1 MFFFDVDFLCHRTS
15 RINIIPFSDID
26 TKVKHAVN
34 IPVSHTWHQ
43 PIDGFIS
50 PSLHLLC
57 PITAYHEYHHP
68 TTRHKCF
75 TLQQQIQAVDQI
87 NLFRVATKIRVHRRY
102 IRQSDSRAVCMEKGN
117 VGDQAQSLS
126 TKDESNSSAIHDYS
140 AQDVADAFVKQYYNI
155 LQESPQDAH
164 KFYKDTSILDH
175 PCPDGSMKS
184 ATTLKD
190 IDNELKGSNIKNW
203 NPNLT
208 TVHAQDSVMG
218 SVIVGVTGFLTDNDN
233 VTKHFAQTFCLA
245 TQEGG
250 GFYVH
255 NDFLQFIEINNISE
269 TETSPPNLD
278 VATPTVAP
286 QAIDKEKGSPKKDEN
301 KVVSSSKGKN
311 PLPTEPNKKSQ
322 SLNIQ
327 EEAKRVSYASIVAK
341 EGPVASSSAQ
351 ALPNADRQSLALT
364 NTNTIPKQSVK
375 PLTLPSNDVLE
386 SMYDVKSIRIKD
398 LPSHMTEESL
408 QEVVKRF
415 GPVKNKN
422 IQIKEYSQDGYRYAF
437 VEFESP
443 KSARTA
449 VEARFIQFEDRESEI
464 QYKRYNNNQGG
475 GYSNYMGGRGT
486 GTGRGGFRSDN
497 FWGHVQGGYS
507 TSSSGSGTGGSRRNR
522 YSQDQSRSFN

>member
-1 MFFFDVDFLCHRTS
+1 
-15 RINIIPFSDID
+15 
-26 TKVKHAVN
+26 
-34 IPVSHTWHQ
+34 
-43 PIDGFIS
+43 
-50 PSLHLLC
+50 
-57 PITAYHEYHHP
+57 
-68 TTRHKCF
+68 
-75 TLQQQIQAVDQI
+75 
-87 NLFRVATKIRVHRRY
+87 
-102 IRQSDSRAVCMEKGN
+102 MEKGN

-126 TKDESNSSAIHDYS
+126 SKDEPNSSAIDDYS

-155 LQESPQDAH
+155 LQESPEDAH

-190 IDNELKGSNIKNW
+190 IDNELKGSNIKEW

-208 TVHAQDSVMG
+208 TVHAQDSVVG

-269 TETSPPNLD
+269 TSPPNLD
-278 VATPTVAP
+278 VTTPIVAP

-301 KVVSSSKGKN
+301 KVASSSKAKN
-311 PLPTEPNKKSQ
+311 PLPTEPNKKSE
-322 SLNIQ
+322 SVNIQ

-464 QYKRYNNNQGG
+464 QYKRYNSNQGGG

-486 GTGRGGFRSDN
+486 GTGTGRGGGFRSDN
-497 FWGHVQGGYS
+497 FWGAREGHVQGGYS
-507 TSSSGSGTGGSRRNR
+507 SSSSSGSGNWGRRNR